1 MVVAM
6 AAVRMMQV
14 TGGEVVDMI
23 PVRDRRV
30 STAWRVSVTLGMTRA
45 AVRRC
50 TCRRV
55 GGADFESALV
65 HVSVVDVVEV
75 PVVQVV
81 DVTAVLD
88 GEVAAVGAVE
98 VGMVR
103 MGVVA
108 HGFFLFL
115 LLLLG
120 DDFWG
125 DGVKVDDSPA

>member
-1 MVVAM
+1 
-6 AAVRMMQV
+6 MMQV
-14 TGGEVVDMI
+14 TGGEIVDMI
-23 PVRDRRV
+23 PVRDGRV
-30 STAWRVSVTLGMTRA
+30 STAGSVNVTLSMARA

-55 GGADFESALV
+55 GGADLENALV

-108 HGFFLFL
+108 HGLFLFL
-115 LLLLG
+115 LLGG
-120 DDFWG
+120 DDVSG
-125 DGVKVDDSPA
+125 DGVKVDASPA